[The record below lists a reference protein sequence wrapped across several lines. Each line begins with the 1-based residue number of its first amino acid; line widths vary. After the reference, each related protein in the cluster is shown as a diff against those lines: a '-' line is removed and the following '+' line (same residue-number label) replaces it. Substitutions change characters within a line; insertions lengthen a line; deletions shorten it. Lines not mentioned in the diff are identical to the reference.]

1 MFFLT
6 PTCLLYSYID
16 SMATIR
22 RTTQP
27 YQYVLAINRVFEE
40 GEETLEDEEQER
52 KSILELVAT
61 CSKTNLELSMVN
73 YSVLT
78 L

>member
-6 PTCLLYSYID
+6 PTCLHYSYID

-27 YQYVLAINRVFEE
+27 FQYVLAINRVFEE

-52 KSILELVAT
+52 KSSQKLVAP
-61 CSKTNLELSMVN
+61 
-73 YSVLT
+73 
-78 L
+78 